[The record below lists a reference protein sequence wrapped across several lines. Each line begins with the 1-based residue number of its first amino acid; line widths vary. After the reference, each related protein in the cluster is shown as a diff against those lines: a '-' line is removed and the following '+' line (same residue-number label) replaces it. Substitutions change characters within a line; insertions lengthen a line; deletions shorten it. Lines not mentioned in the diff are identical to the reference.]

1 MIFLRFIRC
10 QTKFISKRSYNVISL
25 FSLWIEDYK
34 CLVSNVRGWQ
44 KVTHLIVPV
53 RNE

>member
-10 QTKFISKRSYNVISL
+10 STKFISERSYNVISQ

-34 CLVSNVRGWQ
+34 CLVSNV
-44 KVTHLIVPV
+44 H
-53 RNE
+53 E